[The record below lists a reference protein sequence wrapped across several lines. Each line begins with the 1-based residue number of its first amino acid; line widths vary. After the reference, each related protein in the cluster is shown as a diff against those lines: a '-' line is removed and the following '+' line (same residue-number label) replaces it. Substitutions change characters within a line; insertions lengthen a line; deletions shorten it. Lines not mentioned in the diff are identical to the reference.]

1 MKQKIAEVI
10 LSFQQHAAVS
20 GLMEPLATL
29 LCNILDINNPIM
41 QYLHVVCTTHLPV
54 TQQVSRSSDQLS
66 GATVLH

>member
-10 LSFQQHAAVS
+10 LSFQQHAIVS

-29 LCNILDINNPIM
+29 FCNILGVNNSIV

-54 TQQVSRSSDQLS
+54 T
-66 GATVLH
+66 